1 MLRSQLGAQFNASVY
16 SSIRSRFA
24 AVNSIS
30 SINKNR
36 YISYSSKLYSPANNS
51 KPIGSSGSSSSSSAS
66 SSTNA
71 STSSS
76 SPPSSRGKS
85 AREWIIVG
93 ATGGVAVAGAW
104 WYLTTTPGDLGN
116 QQQKRTF
123 SMSPPPRTQFTIPM
137 RAPDGSLVHSKPI
150 YTLHPNEV
158 DFKLREFES
167 KTHVTD
173 EASQCLVQR
182 YETNSLP
189 SNSPIEDRHAQ
200 VIVQRDREAAG
211 MEKEKLGD
219 LAFFAVM
226 DGHSGTHT
234 SQLLSQKLIPLVA
247 VELDKVIREAGE
259 YGQIAKAKATLPA
272 KLWRSIFGGPESAAS
287 SEALS
292 TSGLDGDP
300 EIVKRAI
307 SKAFRGLDKEIVN
320 RPVGLLKEYE
330 LARDAMIGKQDEAK
344 GEKEIKRLSSLAQS
358 VFPQGGSSGSAGEGY
373 TVTQRSAY
381 ETMLPALS
389 GSCALLT
396 YIDTMRGDIYVACTG
411 DSRAVAGWWDS
422 DRQRWEVEALSKD
435 QTGRNEEEAKRMRS
449 EHPASEADSVI
460 MRGRVLGGLE
470 PTRAFGDARYKWDR
484 SLQERLYDAF
494 LPPESRSS
502 IRGPPKHFLTPPY
515 VTAEPVVEWRRLSQN
530 KGRQLKFIIMATDGL
545 WDDISNQ
552 DAVGLVA
559 THLSGFRGTLDAAEL
574 QARCYTANK
583 KATTAG
589 EGVTTADH
597 IDTSAKETKNTHP
610 LLKDKLSRYVFEDDN
625 LATHLTRNALGGA
638 NRERVASLLAIPSPH
653 SRRYRDDITVN
664 VVVFNQPSEPGT
676 TTNTSPA
683 SIAEIAEPAPK
694 AKL

>member
-1 MLRSQLGAQFNASVY
+1 MLRQQIGARFNASVL
-16 SSIRSRFA
+16 SSIRSRGAAA
-24 AVNSIS
+24 AVTIEKS
-30 SINKNR
+30 R
-36 YISYSSKLYSPANNS
+36 YISHSSKLCTPASNS
-51 KPIGSSGSSSSSSAS
+51 KPSTNSSSST
-66 SSTNA
+66 SSTNP

-76 SPPSSRGKS
+76 SAPSSKGKS
-85 AREWIIVG
+85 AREWVIVG

-104 WYLTTTPGDLGN
+104 WYLTTSPGSSDLTI

-137 RAPDGSLVHSKPI
+137 RASDGSLVHSKPI

-158 DFKLREFES
+158 DFKLREFEN

-173 EASQCLVQR
+173 EVSQCLVQR
-182 YETNSLP
+182 YETNSLA
-189 SNSPIEDRHAQ
+189 SNAPIEDRHAQ

-226 DGHSGTHT
+226 DGHAGWST
-234 SQLLSQKLIPLVA
+234 SHLLSNKLIPLVA

-272 KLWRSIFGGPESAAS
+272 KLWRSIFGGPESVAS

-300 EIVKRAI
+300 EIIKRAI

-330 LARDAMIGKQDEAK
+330 LARDAMIGKQNESK
-344 GEKEIKRLSSLAQS
+344 GEKETRRLSSLAQS
-358 VFPQGGSSGSAGEGY
+358 VFPQGSSSGSAGEGY

-411 DSRAVAGWWDS
+411 DSRAVAGWWDT
-422 DRQRWEVEALSKD
+422 DKQRWEVEALSKD

-449 EHPASEADSVI
+449 EHPASESEHVI

-484 SLQERLYDAF
+484 SLQDRLYDAF

-502 IRGPPKHFLTPPY
+502 VRGPPKHLLTPPY

-574 QARCYTANK
+574 QARCYTANNK
-583 KATTAG
+583 SVTAG
-589 EGVTTADH
+589 EGTQTDH
-597 IDTSAKETKNTHP
+597 IDKSAQETKNKHP

-638 NRERVASLLAIPSPH
+638 NRERVASLLAIPAPH

-664 VVVFNQPSEPGT
+664 VIVFNQPSESNIN
-676 TTNTSPA
+676 TNTPA
-683 SIAEIAEPAPK
+683 SIAEITEPAPK